1 MGRRLAQPKRPR
13 ELAGREDGASRL
25 AKLLLE
31 GDKVRFLIGAAI
43 NPAQTER
50 DGTPWR
56 KAAVERL
63 AEDLR
68 ARGKIVRVEYV

>member
-1 MGRRLAQPKRPR
+1 
-13 ELAGREDGASRL
+13 L

-31 GDKVRFLIGAAI
+31 ADKIAFLIGSAV

-50 DGTPWR
+50 DGTPLR

-68 ARGKIVRVEYV
+68 TQERLISIETF